1 MDANAPMH
9 QHDGDFAL
17 GILTGRPGRDT
28 ALPIVRPRFP
38 KLAAFADDF
47 ERALATGAVTNQGPH
62 AVALEAEL
70 GDYLGVPTLVF
81 SSGQAALM
89 AMLAAS
95 GVMCREVIVPSFT
108 FCATPHAVVWAG
120 GKPVFADIDPAS
132 LTIDVADV
140 ESRIGPDTAAILGV
154 CVYGIACDYDRLAE
168 VARRRGLKLLFD
180 SAPAFG
186 TRVNQRPIGG
196 FGDAQIFSFH
206 ATKAFCTMEGGALSS
221 HDPELLAKA
230 EALRN
235 FAQKGG
241 RAWGAAGFNGKMTEV
256 AAMIGRLQLRDFET
270 ARQRRLEV
278 ARRYREGLAGL
289 AGLTMASPAD
299 NQEPIWL
306 YFPIRIDVDG
316 FGLTRD
322 EVADALAADNI
333 HCRKYFDQPCHQMPA
348 YPNDH
353 AESLP
358 LTEQWT
364 SSVIALPVYNDQ
376 TDEEIDYIVD
386 RVRAVHARASDVH
399 RALTGRAA

>member
-1 MDANAPMH
+1 MDTNAAERRADCGIP
-9 QHDGDFAL
+9 L
-17 GILTGRPGRDT
+17 GVLTGRPGRDT
-28 ALPIVRPRFP
+28 PLPIVRPRFP
-38 KLAAFADDF
+38 KLAEFAGEFDH
-47 ERALATGAVTNQGPH
+47 ALATGAVTNQGPH

-95 GVMCREVIVPSFT
+95 GVTSKEVIVPSFT

-140 ESRIGPDTAAILGV
+140 ETRIGPNTAAILGV
-154 CVYGIACDYDRLAE
+154 CVYGIACDYERLSE
-168 VARRRGLKLLFD
+168 LARRRGVKLLFD

-186 TRVNQRPIGG
+186 TRVDHRPIGG

-221 HDPELLAKA
+221 HDPDLLARA

-241 RAWGAAGFNGKMTEV
+241 SAWGAAGFNGKMTEV
-256 AAMIGRLQLRDFET
+256 AAMIGRIQLRGFEP
-270 ARQRRLEV
+270 ARRRRLEV
-278 ARRYREGLAGL
+278 ARRYREGLAGVP
-289 AGLTMASPAD
+289 GLTMASVPD

-306 YFPIRIDVDG
+306 YFPIRLDADE
-316 FGLTRD
+316 FGLTR
-322 EVADALAADNI
+322 EEAAAALAADNI
-333 HCRKYFDQPCHQMPA
+333 HCRKYFDQPCHKMPA
-348 YPNDH
+348 YPHDH
-353 AESLP
+353 ALHLP
-358 LTEQWT
+358 VSEQWT
-364 SSVIALPVYNDQ
+364 DGVIALPVYNDQ

-386 RVRAVHARASDVH
+386 HIHAVHERAPEVR
-399 RALTGRAA
+399 RALAGLGG